1 MFSTNDSGKSVL
13 TSLSFA
19 LKSVSVLDWSCSS
32 MTNLARSSIIYL
44 SMIAYFLCNFGD
56 EEKKS
61 EIVEVIIS
69 LHFLAIFKSCEIS

>member
-1 MFSTNDSGKSVL
+1 
-13 TSLSFA
+13 
-19 LKSVSVLDWSCSS
+19 